1 MFLLFS
7 EVNEV
12 VRHTKK
18 IHTQFDR
25 FDFFS
30 TNKTT
35 AEQPIKAFLL
45 PTLTEIMEFETDKK
59 NLK

>member
-18 IHTQFDR
+18 VHTQFDR
-25 FDFFS
+25 FEFFA
-30 TNKTT
+30 TNKATV
-35 AEQPIKAFLL
+35 EQLIKAFLL

-59 NLK
+59 NIK